1 MPPISLPILV
11 PGALFTLFAWKL
23 SAAPR
28 NTSYHRFSMAAPET
42 AARIRGD
49 ELYDIRQNHISLH
62 GGTPVKPEPAI
73 SQIDVLSEVIKNRG
87 QAGRRRR
94 GSGSARSGKNGH
106 RRSSSMPAMELG
118 SKAT

>member
-1 MPPISLPILV
+1 MLPISLPILV
-11 PGALFTLFAWKL
+11 PGALFTLFVWKL

-87 QAGRRRR
+87 QAGRRR
-94 GSGSARSGKNGH
+94 GSGSARSGKGH